1 MGKTD
6 IFFNVTGTLLGLALA
21 SILVWRRLYKDFP
34 FFFAYIISSILIAIV
49 RLSVSGNY
57 LTFFRVVWAT
67 EALYALLAL
76 LALHE
81 VFRWVF
87 LAFFEKRWFWLFFP
101 SAFAAMSTLV
111 ALYHFRA
118 LPAQANQAINLILS
132 FGMAVNWVQAGLFVL
147 FFALV
152 WFHGIRWRDY
162 PFGIVVGFT
171 VIAIGSLGARWAR
184 SEFGTKFNFLASY
197 APAVAYIVAV
207 VLWLITFIRPPE
219 AEPEWALN
227 MTPEQML
234 HEVQQYTRI
243 IERFLRRRK

>member
-67 EALYALLAL
+67 EAIYTVLAL

-87 LAFFEKRWFWLFFP
+87 LAFFKKWWFWLFFP
-101 SAFAAMSTLV
+101 GVVAADRSHRSGPYAGYQATDLTLLAAGGLLSLGGYLDTEPLAIQTNRIPSANPKSPTRVVMNALFAASAAV
-111 ALYHFRA
+111 SRS
-118 LPAQANQAINLILS
+118 NQ
-132 FGMAVNWVQAGLFVL
+132 
-147 FFALV
+147 
-152 WFHGIRWRDY
+152 
-162 PFGIVVGFT
+162 
-171 VIAIGSLGARWAR
+171 
-184 SEFGTKFNFLASY
+184 
-197 APAVAYIVAV
+197 
-207 VLWLITFIRPPE
+207 
-219 AEPEWALN
+219 
-227 MTPEQML
+227 
-234 HEVQQYTRI
+234 
-243 IERFLRRRK
+243 

>member
-1 MGKTD
+1 MSKID
-6 IFFNVTGTLLGLALA
+6 IFLNLTGTLLAIALA
-21 SILVWRRLYKDFP
+21 SILIWRKLYKEFP
-34 FFFAYIISSILIAIV
+34 FFFAYISSSILIAIA
-49 RLSVSGNY
+49 RISADGNY
-57 LTFFRVVWAT
+57 LTFFKVVWAT
-67 EALYALLAL
+67 EAMYVLLAL

-87 LAFFEKRWFWLFFP
+87 LAFFKKSWFWLFFP
-101 SAFAAMSTLV
+101 STFAAISTLAAV
-111 ALYHFRA
+111 YHFRA
-118 LPAQANQAINLILS
+118 LPAQANQVINLILS

-162 PFGIVVGFT
+162 PFGIVVGFA

-197 APAVAYIVAV
+197 APAVAYIFAV

-219 AEPEWALN
+219 LEPEWRLN

-234 HEVQQYTRI
+234 HEVQQYTKI
-243 IERFLRRRK
+243 IERFLRRQK